1 MNQRIILPAV
11 VVGGLFAVALTFL
24 RGLLP
29 GAGTGEIFALDL
41 IVIVAALVAYG
52 SLMRA
57 ALSAPAASA
66 PSAPAKPAAAR
77 KTGEKRSDGGRRN
90 DRKNR
95 DRGDAGRGNKR
106 SGRNR
111 NDDERGG
118 NGRRER
124 AEEKPTV
131 PAGPREEGTVK
142 WFSGAKGYG
151 FIIRPDGDEIFLH
164 HRALRDKS
172 RREIPDGHP
181 VSYVVVERDKG
192 PQADDVD
199 LTGAQENAA

>member
-1 MNQRIILPAV
+1 MNQRIILPAIV
-11 VVGGLFAVALTFL
+11 IGGLFAAALTLL
-24 RGLLP
+24 RGQLP
-29 GAGTGEIFALDL
+29 AAGTAELFAVDL
-41 IVIVAALVAYG
+41 IVIIVALIAYG

-57 ALSAPAASA
+57 ALAAPVASA
-66 PSAPAKPAAAR
+66 PPKKETAGAGS
-77 KTGEKRSDGGRRN
+77 EKRSRGGRRN
-90 DRKNR
+90 ERKGR
-95 DRGDAGRGNKR
+95 ERGGADRGSKRGN
-106 SGRNR
+106 RNR
-111 NDDERGG
+111 NDDSRGSA
-118 NGRRER
+118 GRRER
-124 AEEKPTV
+124 EEKAPAA

-151 FIIRPDGDEIFLH
+151 FIVRPDGEEIFLH

-199 LTGAQENAA
+199 LTGAQEHAA